1 VTFQFRSFRARL
13 LTFVIGLLVLVQ
25 GAALLAVQAANLR
38 ESRQHVDEALELTA
52 AAFRRSLEVREQI
65 LVEKARLLSSDFAF
79 KKVAALGDRLT
90 ILSALENHS
99 DRVGADVMMLLE
111 PSGEVVAD
119 TLLPEPEAPRRLAE
133 LVAAGSENEFG
144 EASSIQLLD
153 GRPYQLVIVPLYTPE
168 PSAWVVIGFAVDDAL
183 ARALQKETGTH
194 VSLLRSSGEGWS
206 TFATTLSDP
215 DREALERGLPKA
227 LPDTPTMPSLE
238 LGGEEYASWVARID
252 EVGIPLVA
260 VLQRSLDEALA
271 PFLQVRT
278 TLLLVF
284 AVGIALSLVGS
295 VSLTTRVTRPVA
307 DLARGARRI
316 ERGDYTHPVDVNQG
330 DEIGALAGAF
340 NAMMKGLVER
350 DQVRDLL
357 GRVVAPQV
365 AEELLSKEIQLG
377 GEERTVSVLF
387 ADLQGFT
394 TLAEAEDPQRLVR
407 ILNLFLTAVSSAIE
421 AHGGVVEEYMGDGA
435 KALFGAPIS
444 HSDDALRAVRAALT
458 LQESLPDVNAEVA
471 RLGGR
476 PLAIGIGIH
485 TGEVVAGRM
494 GSLSRL
500 KYTVVGDGVNLA
512 ARLEG
517 LTRRYGVTIVA
528 SASTREE
535 CPGIVF
541 RELDRVRVVGRDE
554 PVAIYEPLGGADALA
569 PEVFESV
576 GLQQAA
582 LERFRARDWD
592 GAAALF
598 NERAR
603 REPEAR
609 VPALFLERIEELR
622 RHPPEPGWDGT
633 LTLQEK

>member
-1 VTFQFRSFRARL
+1 
-13 LTFVIGLLVLVQ
+13 
-25 GAALLAVQAANLR
+25 
-38 ESRQHVDEALELTA
+38 
-52 AAFRRSLEVREQI
+52 
-65 LVEKARLLSSDFAF
+65 
-79 KKVAALGDRLT
+79 
-90 ILSALENHS
+90 
-99 DRVGADVMMLLE
+99 
-111 PSGEVVAD
+111 
-119 TLLPEPEAPRRLAE
+119 
-133 LVAAGSENEFG
+133 
-144 EASSIQLLD
+144 
-153 GRPYQLVIVPLYTPE
+153 
-168 PSAWVVIGFAVDDAL
+168 
-183 ARALQKETGTH
+183 
-194 VSLLRSSGEGWS
+194 
-206 TFATTLSDP
+206 
-215 DREALERGLPKA
+215 
-227 LPDTPTMPSLE
+227 MPSLE
-238 LGGEEYASWVARID
+238 MAGAEYASLVARID

-284 AVGIALSLVGS
+284 AAGIALSLAGS
-295 VSLTTRVTRPVA
+295 VSLATRVTRPVA

-316 ERGDYTHPVDVNQG
+316 EQGDYTHPVDVSQR
-330 DEIGALAGAF
+330 DEIGALAGSL

-357 GRVVAPQV
+357 GRGVAPQV

-444 HSDDALRAVRAALT
+444 HSDDALRAVRAALA
-458 LQESLPDVNAEVA
+458 LQQSLPDVNAEVA
-471 RLGGR
+471 RLGGG

-528 SASTREE
+528 SGSTRDD

-541 RELDRVRVVGRDE
+541 RELDRVRVLGRDE
-554 PVAIYEPLGGADALA
+554 PVVIYEPLGSADALA

-592 GAAALF
+592 GAETLF
-598 NERAR
+598 RQLAH
-603 REPEAR
+603 REPEVR
-609 VPALFLERIEELR
+609 IPALFLERIDELR
-622 RHPPEPGWDGT
+622 RHPPEPDWEGT